1 MFKKIS
7 QPIFFVVAASVAAV
21 WQWSFIHAL
30 PSFASQ
36 FNLVLIVA
44 VFTLF
49 FFGFESAAVF
59 SVVSGFWLDL
69 IGFNFFGLYLFSL
82 LATIILIDWLLS
94 NWLTNRSLY
103 SFSFLIFIASA
114 VYSFML
120 GAAFYFSTSYFGV
133 FFLFRSSF
141 WSGLAYQS
149 AWSVA
154 SALVMFNLVGAATR
168 GLKPFFLADK

>member
-1 MFKKIS
+1 MLKKIS
-7 QPIFFVVAASVAAV
+7 QPAFFVVAASVAAI

-49 FFGFESAAVF
+49 FFGFKSAAIF
-59 SVVSGFWLDL
+59 SLVSGFWLDL

-82 LATIILIDWLLS
+82 LITIILTDWLLS
-94 NWLTNRSLY
+94 SWLTNRSLY

-114 VYSFML
+114 VYSLIL
-120 GAAFYFSTSYFGV
+120 GAAFYFSTSYLEV
-133 FFLFRSSF
+133 FFLFRASF
-141 WSGLAYQS
+141 WSGLVYQS
-149 AWSVA
+149 AWSVG
-154 SALVMFNLVGAATR
+154 SALVMFNLAGVATR
-168 GLKPFFLADK
+168 GIKPFFLADK